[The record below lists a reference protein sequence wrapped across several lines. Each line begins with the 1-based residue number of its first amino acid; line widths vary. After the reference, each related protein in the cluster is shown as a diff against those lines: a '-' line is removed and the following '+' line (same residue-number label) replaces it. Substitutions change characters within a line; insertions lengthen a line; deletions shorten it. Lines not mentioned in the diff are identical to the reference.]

1 MKLSV
6 LLFALKLKLTVLALA
21 SAAFRAKL
29 RQKDCV
35 LVIRTADRRRSRSFR
50 FSKGSVSSRRGMDT
64 DPDTELIWDDAST
77 AFRVMASGRDTAILE
92 AIGKSQLKILGN
104 LEYALWFT
112 AIAN

>member
-1 MKLSV
+1 MKLSL
-6 LLFALKLKLTVLALA
+6 LLFALKLKLTVLALV

-29 RQKDCV
+29 SEKDCV

-50 FSKGSVSSRRGMDT
+50 FSKGSVSSRRGGHAE
-64 DPDTELIWDDAST
+64 PDTELVWDDPAT
-77 AFRVMASGRDTAILE
+77 AFRVMASGQDSAILE